1 MIESYSEALRKA
13 AIRLLAWPVAQHSHT
28 NMPYAATDNR
38 PDIDLIAD
46 IVTPLYIVTALLAL
60 LSLSIMLGTQQG
72 QHLLSYLFPIALML
86 SAVVAHIVRVRGQLV
101 LAGLVLAFA
110 YGLLPVATLFTDGI
124 ENNYIAFISPLG
136 VLIGMVVGSV
146 RLGISITLAALGM
159 ILVAA
164 VMNYLTVPLFLL
176 GVLALVL
183 VATAALSGAA
193 ADTIHGTIA
202 WALDTLAKS
211 ERREGLLRDT
221 QAELQQAIYER
232 ERLNVELMHSNHA
245 LEEAR
250 RAAEQAYRSKTT
262 FMARMSHELRTPL
275 NLIIGF
281 STAMLEHPQMYDE
294 QMLPEVYREDMGA
307 IRTSGKH
314 LLGLI
319 NDILDLAKLEANKL
333 DLYKVPLDM
342 PMLLEEMHKTAGAL
356 LLDRPVRLRCEWS
369 AALPVVLADVTRVRQ
384 VLLNLVSNACK
395 FTDRG
400 EIGLGARV
408 HGEVLLVWVRD
419 TGIGIPLDDQA
430 RIFGEFEQAESAD
443 GRRRGGTG
451 LGLAVCRW
459 LIELHGGKMWLKS
472 VPGKGSTFLFTLP
485 LVAVAEPALVRA

>member
-1 MIESYSEALRKA
+1 M
-13 AIRLLAWPVAQHSHT
+13 H
-28 NMPYAATDNR
+28 YAATDNR

-46 IVTPLYIVTALLAL
+46 IVTPLYIVTALLTL
-60 LSLSIMLGTQQG
+60 LALSIMVGTQHG
-72 QHLLSYLFPIALML
+72 QHPFSYIFPVALML
-86 SAVVAHIVRVRGQLV
+86 STFVAHIVRRLGWLV
-101 LAGLVLAFA
+101 PAGMVMAVA
-110 YGLLPVATLFTDGI
+110 IGLLPLVTLFSDGI
-124 ENNYIAFISPLG
+124 EGNYAVFIAPLG
-136 VLIGMVVGSV
+136 VLLGMVIGSV
-146 RLGISITLAALGM
+146 RAGVYMTLISLAV
-159 ILVAA
+159 ILVSA
-164 VMNYLTVPLFLL
+164 VLNYLTVPLFML
-176 GVLALVL
+176 GVLALVIT
-183 VATAALSGAA
+183 ATAVLSGAA

-294 QMLPEVYREDMGA
+294 QVLPEIYSEDMAA
-307 IRTSGKH
+307 IRASGKH
-314 LLGLI
+314 LLSLI

-333 DLYKVPLDM
+333 ELHKAPLEL
-342 PMLLEEMHKTAGAL
+342 PVLLDEMYKTAGAL
-356 LLDRPVRLRCEWS
+356 LLDRPVRLRREWVLS
-369 AALPVVLADVTRVRQ
+369 LPVVVADATRVRQ

-408 HGEVLLVWVRD
+408 HGEVVLIWVRD
-419 TGIGIPLDDQA
+419 TGIGIPLDDQT

-443 GRRRGGTG
+443 GRKRGGTG

-459 LIELHGGKMWLKS
+459 LIQLHGGKMWLKS
-472 VPGKGSTFLFTLP
+472 EPGRGSTFLFTLP
-485 LVAVAEPALVRA
+485 LAAVPEPALVRV